1 METFKTL
8 ITLFIAMPT
17 HQYCIALNNE
27 SSTAPVC
34 LAFEKADKFPV
45 KKLKSQI
52 TVNGIITC

>member
-1 METFKTL
+1 MESFKTP
-8 ITLFIAMPT
+8 ITPFIAIPT

-52 TVNGIITC
+52 TVE